1 MRCSANCSGHCIREE
16 PCDHV
21 SGKCSNG
28 CQDGYT
34 GSLCNNCKMLT
45 FYLDDLAIYLSV
57 LCFVLFFCTFSTRN
71 YPSINWP
78 LLTACRDGYYGRH
91 CSYVCPFTCQTCR
104 HTDGL
109 CTCKTGWTGPRCTE
123 GVFLFSHILL
133 LCIFCSGKILRIKIY
148 LVCFHVGEI

>member
-1 MRCSANCSGHCIREE
+1 MGCSANCSGHCIREE

-71 YPSINWP
+71 YPSIN
-78 LLTACRDGYYGRH
+78 
-91 CSYVCPFTCQTCR
+91 
-104 HTDGL
+104 
-109 CTCKTGWTGPRCTE
+109 
-123 GVFLFSHILL
+123 
-133 LCIFCSGKILRIKIY
+133 
-148 LVCFHVGEI
+148 